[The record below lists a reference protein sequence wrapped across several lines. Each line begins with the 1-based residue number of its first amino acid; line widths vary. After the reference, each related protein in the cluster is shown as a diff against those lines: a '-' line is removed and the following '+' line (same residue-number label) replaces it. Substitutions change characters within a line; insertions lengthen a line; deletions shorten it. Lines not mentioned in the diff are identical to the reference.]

1 MSFNRIT
8 YDQCAYDLKMNR
20 STLPGDYRL
29 YGSYAE
35 NCNQCYAKDG
45 PGNSKSDVS
54 LSRDAN
60 DLSYTN
66 MADVE
71 NQLSWRR
78 KKLDDCNDTFAQ
90 LDDTKLRNK
99 PLCSNKLISQDTR
112 FTNPID
118 DYRGMSLTSYM
129 VNPYLP
135 INPQCVVQNN
145 DDKYGMN
152 SRLFVK
158 DNCVYSEDK
167 PLNQDS
173 IYPKPKKVNKL
184 DQITIFAEKNGN
196 NFKIPENCM
205 VDNGMGDN
213 EIAKEC
219 VIYNNKT

>member
-1 MSFNRIT
+1 MSFNRLT
-8 YDQCAYDLKMNR
+8 YDQCAYDLKMDR

-35 NCNQCYAKDG
+35 NCNQCYAMDG

-54 LSRDAN
+54 LPRDAN

-66 MADVE
+66 MADIE

-78 KKLDDCNDTFAQ
+78 KKLDGCNESLGQ
-90 LDDTKLRNK
+90 LDDKVLRNK
-99 PLCSNKLISQDTR
+99 PVCSNKLISQDTR
-112 FTNPID
+112 FTNPLD

-152 SRLFVK
+152 SRLYVK
-158 DNCVYSEDK
+158 DNCFYTDDQ
-167 PLNQDS
+167 PIDQDP
-173 IYPKPKKVNKL
+173 IYPHPKKKQPQAEPITLYAQKTNNGFQIPSNCVSNNVISQECIINK
-184 DQITIFAEKNGN
+184 N
-196 NFKIPENCM
+196 
-205 VDNGMGDN
+205 
-213 EIAKEC
+213 
-219 VIYNNKT
+219 YN